1 MDLAQ
6 ILTAIILAVLTGAAS
21 TILAVKISQSVMNER
36 VSNMKTEFER
46 HQAQSSDESSRL
58 KYELADLVKNSQANT
73 GERLDIIMDYIKRV
87 ELNKADRS
95 EVNLLIDATK
105 RIEQKLDLLIRDT
118 K

>member
-1 MDLAQ
+1 MEQ
-6 ILTAIILAVLTGAAS
+6 ILMAIILPVITGIAS

-36 VSNMKTEFER
+36 VNNIKAEFER

-58 KYELADLVKNSQANT
+58 KYELADLVKSSQINT
-73 GERLDIIMDYIKRV
+73 AERLDIIMDYIKRV